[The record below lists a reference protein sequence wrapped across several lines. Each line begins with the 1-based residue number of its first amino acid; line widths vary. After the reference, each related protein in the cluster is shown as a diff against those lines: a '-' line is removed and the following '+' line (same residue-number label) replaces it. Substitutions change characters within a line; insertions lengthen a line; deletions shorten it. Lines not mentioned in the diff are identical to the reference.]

1 MADKPKTVLPS
12 EGEKLLIVG
21 QNGSG
26 KTAFA
31 AWLLERIRTAPSL
44 IYDTKDESKFA
55 ALPKSRIAGDW
66 DGVWEAMDDGESE
79 FVVFR
84 PPLEE
89 LNDPERLDAYLLE
102 HYHNFPQ
109 VPAYIDEAYS
119 FHKNG
124 REGPGLTALFTR
136 GRSRGITTIISSQRP
151 ARISRF
157 CITEAQRVA
166 AFRLMDRKDRQRLAD
181 VIPNFD
187 RMEAPKPFHFHYFLA
202 GDDYPILYPPVP
214 LTQGMDTG
222 FSMSDNPG
230 RAVPAR
236 DRFEWL

>member
-1 MADKPKTVLPS
+1 MADEPKTVLPS

-31 AWLLERIRTAPSL
+31 SWVLERIPTSPTL
-44 IYDTKDESKFA
+44 IYDTKNEPKFPM
-55 ALPKSRIAGDW
+55 LPKSKIAESWGE
-66 DGVWEAMDDGESE
+66 VMEAMDDGETD
-79 FVVFR
+79 FVIFR
-84 PPLEE
+84 PPLED
-89 LNDPERLDAYLLE
+89 LNDPDVLDSYLLE
-102 HYHNFPQ
+102 HYHSLPQ
-109 VPAYIDEAYS
+109 VPAYIDEGYS

-136 GRSRGITTIISSQRP
+136 GRSKGITTIICSQRP
-151 ARISRF
+151 AKISRF
-157 CITEAQRVA
+157 CVTEAQRVA

-187 RMEAPKPFHFHYFLA
+187 RLEPAKPFHFHYFQA

-222 FSMSDNPG
+222 FSLSDTQANS
-230 RAVPAR
+230 VEAR
-236 DRFEWL
+236 ERFDWL

>member
-1 MADKPKTVLPS
+1 MAEEPQTVLPS

-26 KTAFA
+26 KTGFA
-31 AWLLERIRTAPSL
+31 SWVLERMPTSPTI
-44 IYDTKDESKFA
+44 IYDTKDEPKFA
-55 ALPKSRIAGDW
+55 ALKKSRIVTTW
-66 DGVWEAMDDGESE
+66 DEVIEAADDGESD
-79 FVVFR
+79 FIVFR
-84 PPLEE
+84 PPLAD
-89 LNDPERLDAYLLE
+89 LNDPDQLDSYLLA
-102 HYHNFPQ
+102 HYEMFPQ

-119 FHKNG
+119 FHKNS

-166 AFRLMDRKDRQRLAD
+166 AFRLTDRKDRQRLAD

-187 RMEAPKPFHFHYFLA
+187 RMEAPKPFHFHYFKA
-202 GDDYPILYPPVP
+202 GDDHPILYPPVQ
-214 LTQGMDTG
+214 LSQGIDTG
-222 FSMSDNPG
+222 FSLSDNPG
-230 RAVPAR
+230 PAKSPR
-236 DRFEWL
+236 ERYDWL

>member
-1 MADKPKTVLPS
+1 LADKPKTVLPT

-31 AWLLERIRTAPSL
+31 AWVLERIATAPTL
-44 IYDTKDESKFA
+44 IYDTKEETKFT
-55 ALPKSRIAGDW
+55 ALPKSRVAGDW
-66 DGVWEAMDDGESE
+66 DGVWEAMDDGESD
-79 FVVFR
+79 FVIFR
-84 PPLEE
+84 PPLED
-89 LNDPERLDAYLLE
+89 LNDPERLDAYLLD
-102 HYHNFPQ
+102 HYHSFPQ

-119 FHKNG
+119 FHKNS

-187 RMEAPKPFHFHYFLA
+187 RMEAPKPFHFHYFQA

-230 RAVPAR
+230 PAVSAR